1 MRNFLFQSQVLLNA
15 ADCWPP
21 GLFGLL
27 GLGEIL
33 HCSTFFH
40 LSNFG
45 VMPLMAGSLGL
56 GP

>member
-1 MRNFLFQSQVLLNA
+1 MLLNA

-21 GLFGLL
+21 GLFGL
-27 GLGEIL
+27 LGEIL

-56 GP
+56 GEKERERERENFY